1 MNRIVFLGSLLF
13 VLISCSKQP
22 ECESFKVGSFI
33 VPIDTEGG
41 EPYRI
46 IRKDSL
52 QTEIDSKGVKIYSTI
67 SWLSKCSYVL
77 KYDENKMKL
86 KDYQKQ
92 INSVGGLIV
101 NVTKT
106 DGNCFYFTS
115 KIKGEA
121 ESERIDGV
129 MCKDTKLSF

>member
-1 MNRIVFLGSLLF
+1 MNRIIFLGILII
-13 VLISCSKQP
+13 VLTSCNKKV
-22 ECESFKVGSFI
+22 ECDDFRQGSFI

-46 IRKDSL
+46 IRNDSL
-52 QTEIDSKGVKIYSTI
+52 QTEIDSRGVKIYSTI
-67 SWLSKCSYVL
+67 TWLSKCSYVL
-77 KYDENKMKL
+77 MYDEDKMEL

-92 INSVGGLIV
+92 INNVGGLIV

-106 DGNCFYFTS
+106 DGDCFYFTS

-129 MCKDTKLSF
+129 MCKQKN